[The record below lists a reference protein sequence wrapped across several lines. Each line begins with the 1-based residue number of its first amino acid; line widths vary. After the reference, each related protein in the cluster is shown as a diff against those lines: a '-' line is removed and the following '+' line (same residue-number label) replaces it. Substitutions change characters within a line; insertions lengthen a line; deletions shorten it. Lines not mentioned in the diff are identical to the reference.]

1 MIPFLNSLRFQIVAV
16 LLLLVMLCGL
26 LALLALKHI
35 AQHRDDNAALQL
47 AGRLETAAHQLA
59 FQGMNYKENAPRDYA
74 TYYRDVRL
82 YYQDLMAQ
90 VRAFDTIMAGFGA
103 GRLSPELTG
112 LEHPVMPML
121 DDRGQDALER
131 LAEVWQRYRSGLK
144 EKLGDDPDEPRLE
157 WASEFIIDHREEL
170 DAATTAMVSETQR
183 VVGERLERI
192 NQANRIGLVAMV
204 AITLVTILW
213 FVLRVMRPLRIALRG
228 FRQVARGDFGHQI
241 RVGGVTELR
250 EMTDAFNRLSARLHR
265 LFRLIDCIQQG
276 SDLTETLLF
285 VREEFSP
292 LLPLDWVGALFSTRD
307 GTGLSLDQECDR
319 SVAPRH
325 LRRTFPLQDPVLVR
339 ALETSETVHVDD
351 IARAVAAEDTPSPF
365 LDYLAGMGLGSAIIL
380 PFTDQDTLRGMLVF
394 ATRQPSAYTPA
405 HLELLGNVGQLITHS
420 FGKTVKLA
428 EQTRLA
434 AIGEFT
440 SGIVHEVRNP
450 LATISMAL
458 QYFQNVELPDK
469 ARKRADLAAQETRR
483 VERLLEEI
491 LLYSKPVALHLDT
504 IPLPAKVQDF
514 LDTYRG
520 LAEEK
525 GQTFEL
531 SSEAVEIQGDWN
543 RLTQVL
549 LNLARNAVEAAPPG
563 TPIRWTITR
572 APDSLYVA
580 LSVHNLG
587 DPIPAT
593 NLERLTD
600 PFFTTKPGGTG
611 LGLGIVK
618 RLVEAHGG
626 ELRITSNTDQGTTV
640 TLLLPAAEPT
650 PRLSG

>member
-1 MIPFLNSLRFQIVAV
+1 LIAYLNSLRFQLVAV
-16 LLLLVMLCGL
+16 LLLLVALCAV
-26 LALLALKHI
+26 LALLAVEHI
-35 AQHRDDNAALQL
+35 AQHREDNAALQL
-47 AGRLETAAHQLA
+47 AGRLEVAAQQLA

-90 VRAFDTIMAGFGA
+90 LRAFDAIMGGFGS
-103 GRLSPELTG
+103 GELSPALTG
-112 LEHPVMPML
+112 LEHTVMPML
-121 DDRGQDALER
+121 DERGQAALKE
-131 LAEVWQRYRSGLK
+131 LEAVWQRYRSGLM

-157 WASEFIIDHREEL
+157 WASEYIIDHREEL
-170 DAATTAMVSETQR
+170 GTATTRMVSETQR

-192 NQANRIGLVAMV
+192 NRANRIGLVAMV
-204 AITLVTILW
+204 AITLATILW
-213 FVLRVMRPLRIALRG
+213 FVFRVMRPLRIALHG

-241 RVGGVTELR
+241 RVGGVTELQ

-265 LFRLIDCIQQG
+265 LFRLIDRLQQG
-276 SDLTETLLF
+276 SDLNETLLF

-307 GTGLSLDQECDR
+307 GTGLNLDQVCDR
-319 SVAPRH
+319 SVAPRR
-325 LRRTFPLQDPVLVR
+325 LRRTFPLRDPVLVR
-339 ALETSETVHVDD
+339 ALETSETVHVGHL
-351 IARAVAAEDTPSPF
+351 ARASTREDTPSPF
-365 LDYLAGMGLGSAIIL
+365 LDYLADMGLGSAIIL
-380 PFTDQDTLRGMLVF
+380 PFSGHDTLRGMLVF

-405 HLELLGNVGQLITHS
+405 QLELLSNVGQLITHS

-491 LLYSKPVALHLDT
+491 LLYAKPVSLRLES
-504 IPLPAKVQDF
+504 IPLKAKVQDF

-525 GQTFEL
+525 DQTFEL
-531 SSEAVEIQGDWN
+531 DGEEVEIQGDWA

-549 LNLARNAVEAAPPG
+549 LNLARNAMEAAPAG
-563 TPIRWTITR
+563 TPIRWVIAR
-572 APDSLYVA
+572 APDSLYVT
-580 LSVHNLG
+580 LGVHNLG
-587 DPIPAT
+587 EPIPAD
-593 NLERLTD
+593 NLEHLTA
-600 PFFTTKPGGTG
+600 PFFTTKAGGTG

-626 ELRITSNTDQGTTV
+626 ELRITSSSDEGTAVTV
-640 TLLLPAAEPT
+640 LLPAA
-650 PRLSG
+650 G

>member
-1 MIPFLNSLRFQIVAV
+1 MIAYLNSLRFQLVAV
-16 LLLLVMLCGL
+16 LLLLVMLCTV
-26 LALLALKHI
+26 LALLAVEHI
-35 AQHRDDNAALQL
+35 AQHREDNAALQL
-47 AGRLETAAHQLA
+47 AGRLEVAAQQLA

-90 VRAFDTIMAGFGA
+90 LRAFDAIMGGFGS
-103 GRLSPELTG
+103 GELSPELTG
-112 LEHPVMPML
+112 LEHSVMPML
-121 DDRGQDALER
+121 DERGQAALRE
-131 LAEVWQRYRSGLK
+131 LETVWQRYRSGLM

-170 DAATTAMVSETQR
+170 GAATTRMVSETQR

-192 NQANRIGLVAMV
+192 NQANRVGLVAMV
-204 AITLVTILW
+204 AITLATILW
-213 FVLRVMRPLRIALRG
+213 FVFRVMRPLRIALHG
-228 FRQVARGDFGHQI
+228 FQQVARGDFGHQLQ
-241 RVGGVTELR
+241 VGGVTEFR

-265 LFRLIDCIQQG
+265 LFRLIDRLQQG
-276 SDLTETLLF
+276 SDLNETLLF

-307 GTGLSLDQECDR
+307 GTGLNLDQVCDHT
-319 SVAPRH
+319 VAPRR
-325 LRRTFPLQDPVLVR
+325 LRRTFPLRDPVLVR
-339 ALETSETVHVDD
+339 ALETSETVHVDHL
-351 IARAVAAEDTPSPF
+351 ARPGGREDTSSPF
-365 LDYLAGMGLGSAIIL
+365 LDYLADMGLGSAIIL
-380 PFTDQDTLRGMLVF
+380 PFRDQDTLRGMLVF
-394 ATRQPSAYTPA
+394 AARQPSAYTPA
-405 HLELLGNVGQLITHS
+405 HLELLSNVGQLITHS

-458 QYFQNVELPDK
+458 QYFRNVELPDK

-483 VERLLEEI
+483 VERLLEDI
-491 LLYSKPVALHLDT
+491 LLYSKPVTLRLEG
-504 IPLPAKVQDF
+504 IPLKAKVQDF

-520 LAEEK
+520 LAEDK
-525 GQTFEL
+525 GQSFEL
-531 SSEAVEIQGDWN
+531 HGEEVEIQGDWN

-549 LNLARNAVEAAPPG
+549 LNVARNAVEAAPGG
-563 TPIRWTITR
+563 TPIRWVIDR
-572 APDSLYVA
+572 APDSLYVS
-580 LSVHNLG
+580 LSAHNLG
-587 DPIPAT
+587 EPIPRD
-593 NLERLTD
+593 NLEHLTA
-600 PFFTTKPGGTG
+600 PFFTTKAGGTG

-626 ELRITSNTDQGTTV
+626 ELRITSSSDEGTTV
-640 TLLLPAAEPT
+640 TVLLPAA
-650 PRLSG
+650 G